1 MKCIELAYFTD
12 SVQAMA
18 DFCRSLLGMEPLAK
32 SEDMAIF
39 MSGETA
45 KRLANDDFAAE
56 ITGDTAK
63 RVALR
68 KPNFQMSD
76 LIVNLQKH
84 FKDSGI
90 PYKYRLH
97 ALA

>member
-1 MKCIELAYFTD
+1 
-12 SVQAMA
+12 MA
-18 DFCRSLLGMEPLAK
+18 DFYRSLLGVEPVAK
-32 SEDMAIF
+32 SENMPIF

-45 KRLANDDFAAE
+45 KCLANDDFAAE
-56 ITGDTAK
+56 ITSDTAK
-63 RVALR
+63 RITLR
-68 KPNFQMSD
+68 KPHFQMSD

-84 FKDSGI
+84 FKVSGI

>member
-1 MKCIELAYFTD
+1 
-12 SVQAMA
+12 MA
-18 DFCRSLLGMEPLAK
+18 DFYRSLLGVEPVAK
-32 SEDMAIF
+32 SENMPIF

-45 KRLANDDFAAE
+45 KCLPNDDFAAE
-56 ITGDTAK
+56 ITSDTAK

-68 KPNFQMSD
+68 KPHFQMSD

-84 FKDSGI
+84 FKVSGI